1 MLPAMPK
8 YSFFVRSRRNRI
20 RYPKGF
26 QLADVEAARQ
36 GAERIARAFS
46 RVVPRWSELTSNQRK
61 NFMVEVVDETG
72 QTVLTVPFKDAEEA
86 KS

>member
-20 RYPKGF
+20 RYPKTF
-26 QLADVEAARQ
+26 QLTDVEAARQ

-61 NFMVEVVDETG
+61 NFMVEVVDETD
-72 QTVLTVPFKDAEEA
+72 QPILTVPFEDAEEP
-86 KS
+86 KP